1 MQKKLTSESV
11 ILKQCLIALSE
22 NGCIVWRNTTA
33 GAWTGKL
40 LHREADTVVLGMAKM
55 IHAGLVT
62 GGSDIIGI
70 QKKTGRFIAIEVKAP
85 RGKLTKEQEQFLNAV
100 RNAGGIAGVARSA
113 KEAIELL
120 NN

>member
-11 ILKQCLIALSE
+11 ILKQCLIALSDA
-22 NGCIVWRNTTA
+22 GCIVWRNSTA
-33 GAWTGKL
+33 GAWVGHVA
-40 LHREADTVVLGMAKM
+40 HRDGGMVVLDNAKM
-55 IHAGLVT
+55 IHAGLCT
-62 GGSDIIGI
+62 GSSDIVGI
-70 QKKTGRFIAIEVKAP
+70 HKKTGRFIAIEVKSK
-85 RGKLTKEQEQFLNAV
+85 RGVLSKEQEQFINAV